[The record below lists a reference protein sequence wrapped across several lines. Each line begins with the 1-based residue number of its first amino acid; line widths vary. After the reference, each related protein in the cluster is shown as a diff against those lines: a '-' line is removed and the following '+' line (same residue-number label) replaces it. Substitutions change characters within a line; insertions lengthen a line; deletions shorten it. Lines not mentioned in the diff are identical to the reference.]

1 MTVDSVDMR
10 TVQTAREHAP
20 LAQAPAHR
28 RSARST
34 GPLHQALALMGLS
47 GPWRDHRGSPSV
59 TVGLIDGG
67 IELDHPALKQ
77 AQVRKMACAE
87 LACGPGAAGAG
98 LWHGTSIAG
107 VLFGDRAMGVP
118 GLCPDCTFVHY
129 RIFCDRHDS
138 AAPEVTPRD
147 LATAIVE
154 TVDAGARL
162 INLSLG
168 VESSAIMAY
177 KELDEACDHARRR
190 GVLLVCAAGNQARI
204 GHVALAS
211 HAWTIPVVACD
222 LGGQLLGLSNLSPSI
237 AARGFSAPGAGIL
250 TTLPGAGFG
259 HVSGTS
265 VATAFVSG
273 ALALLWSDA
282 PDLSAADLK
291 RLALHAAGRS
301 RRGLIP
307 PRFDA
312 VSVRGLYP
320 PTPGMKEHSMHADPV
335 QSPATG
341 TATASAPVSSNR
353 RYADLV
359 RQRSA
364 RASVVAQDASCPTC
378 AAGGTEAAGSNEPPT
393 YIYAIGTV
401 KMRFPSPGVEKEFAQ
416 AAAGAGTANLSDQ
429 QVVYRTLKEHRY
441 LANEVCWV
449 FSIEN
454 LEAYVLVPRDTNTL
468 DLLISATA
476 PASKGVDVDV
486 IIGQRGPLAPAEMCN
501 GLVVPIVLVDQL
513 YSFNKP
519 ELVNALVRP
528 KESAM
533 TEKAFRGAS
542 EELFDRIQ
550 QLADNVGASDEH
562 RALNYLSVRYQQLF
576 AHTASMYTRDF
587 GLNAVEVI
595 PSRLTG
601 TRRLVDVVLTYAN
614 RNTDVTEKY
623 YVRVDVTEKYPF
635 LDKKL
640 SPYYDR

>member
-1 MTVDSVDMR
+1 
-10 TVQTAREHAP
+10 
-20 LAQAPAHR
+20 
-28 RSARST
+28 
-34 GPLHQALALMGLS
+34 
-47 GPWRDHRGSPSV
+47 
-59 TVGLIDGG
+59 
-67 IELDHPALKQ
+67 
-77 AQVRKMACAE
+77 
-87 LACGPGAAGAG
+87 
-98 LWHGTSIAG
+98 
-107 VLFGDRAMGVP
+107 
-118 GLCPDCTFVHY
+118 
-129 RIFCDRHDS
+129 
-138 AAPEVTPRD
+138 
-147 LATAIVE
+147 
-154 TVDAGARL
+154 
-162 INLSLG
+162 
-168 VESSAIMAY
+168 
-177 KELDEACDHARRR
+177 
-190 GVLLVCAAGNQARI
+190 
-204 GHVALAS
+204 
-211 HAWTIPVVACD
+211 
-222 LGGQLLGLSNLSPSI
+222 
-237 AARGFSAPGAGIL
+237 
-250 TTLPGAGFG
+250 
-259 HVSGTS
+259 
-265 VATAFVSG
+265 
-273 ALALLWSDA
+273 
-282 PDLSAADLK
+282 
-291 RLALHAAGRS
+291 
-301 RRGLIP
+301 
-307 PRFDA
+307 
-312 VSVRGLYP
+312 
-320 PTPGMKEHSMHADPV
+320 MHADPV

-341 TATASAPVSSNR
+341 TSAVSAPVSSNR